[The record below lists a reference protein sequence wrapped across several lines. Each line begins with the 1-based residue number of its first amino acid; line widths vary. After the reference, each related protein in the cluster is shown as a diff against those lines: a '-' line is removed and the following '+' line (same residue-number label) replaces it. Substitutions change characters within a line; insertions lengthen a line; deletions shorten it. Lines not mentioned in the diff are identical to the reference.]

1 MQHLHWTVNETLQ
14 NIPERELVK
23 RNVDIKFSALDA
35 FLE

>member
-1 MQHLHWTVNETLQ
+1 MQHFNETLQ
-14 NIPERELVK
+14 NIPEREPVK